1 MKKLLDKTGAELF
14 ASLVNIAAPI
24 GNLVKDEKLF
34 TALSDSV
41 KNWTAGTLQHN
52 NLAFVMNLYSGVV
65 PTLFCADHVK
75 DVMLILAEI
84 EGTNVNEMLQ
94 MNGADL
100 INDVIKAWKEQ
111 IGPFAERSGLMALMK
126 SRLP

>member
-1 MKKLLDKTGAELF
+1 MGKLLDKTGAELF

-34 TALSDSV
+34 KAITESV
-41 KNWTAGTLQHN
+41 QSWTTGELRHN

-65 PTLFCADHVK
+65 PHLFNEEHLK

-84 EGTNVNEMLQ
+84 EGTSVGDMLK

-100 INDVIKAWKEQ
+100 VGDAVKAWKEQ
-111 IGPFAERSGLMALMK
+111 IGPFAERAGLTALMK